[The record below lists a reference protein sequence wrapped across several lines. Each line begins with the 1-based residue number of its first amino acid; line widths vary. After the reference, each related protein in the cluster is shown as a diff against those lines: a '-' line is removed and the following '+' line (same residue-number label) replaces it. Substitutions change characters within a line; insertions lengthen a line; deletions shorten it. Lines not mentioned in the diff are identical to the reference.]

1 MLISTSYNK
10 MRLIFK
16 FSSEQQKQIYETI
29 ISAYGSN
36 NSNKEKLLTIIE
48 EKDKGRFIAFFQ
60 LIY

>member
-10 MRLIFK
+10 MRLILK

-36 NSNKEKLLTIIE
+36 NPNKEKLLTIIE
-48 EKDKGRFIAFFQ
+48 EKDKGRFIALFQ